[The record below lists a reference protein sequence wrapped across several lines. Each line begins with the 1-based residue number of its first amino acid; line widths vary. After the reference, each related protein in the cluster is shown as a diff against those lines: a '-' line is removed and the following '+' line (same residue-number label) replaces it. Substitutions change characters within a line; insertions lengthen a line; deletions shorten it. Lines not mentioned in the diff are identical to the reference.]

1 MKNHKKTIAL
11 FVAFTFLALLHAS
24 TMPLRADQAPVQ
36 GGTEIEA
43 AGQTPGFVEEEGSA
57 STQPGKKSILPIV
70 IGIVAVGAIAAVLVL
85 VVLKTKYE
93 IAGKWDFSFTSTS
106 PAHTWIWMLIFSGDN
121 KNGTFVDVSS
131 SDHDTGT
138 YIVNGKDVTIEY
150 DTWDIQFSGK
160 FDGKD
165 KMTGSATF
173 AGLTVGGK
181 DITSATWTATR
192 LVSGAVLKPGTTASR
207 SSNGRKAAK

>member
-1 MKNHKKTIAL
+1 MKHHKKLIAL

-43 AGQTPGFVEEEGSA
+43 AGQTPGFVEEEGSV
-57 STQPGKKSILPIV
+57 STPPRKKSILPIV

-93 IAGKWDFSFTSTS
+93 IAGKWDFSFTSTA
-106 PAHTWIWMLIFSGDN
+106 PAHSWVWTLIFSGDN
-121 KNGTFVDVSS
+121 KNGTFIDNFS
-131 SDHDTGT
+131 DTGT
-138 YIVNGKDVTIEY
+138 YTVSGKDVTIDY
-150 DTWDIQFSGK
+150 NTWDIQFIGK

-165 KMTGSATF
+165 KITGSATF
-173 AGLTVGGK
+173 GGLTIGGK

-192 LVSGAVLKPGTTASR
+192 MASGDSLKPGTMAARASD
-207 SSNGRKAAK
+207 GRKAVK

>member
-1 MKNHKKTIAL
+1 MKNHKKMIAL
-11 FVAFTFLALLHAS
+11 FVAFSFVALLHAS

-36 GGTEIEA
+36 GGAEIEA
-43 AGQTPGFVEEEGSA
+43 AGEAPGFVEEEGSA
-57 STQPGKKSILPIV
+57 SSQPGKKSILPIV

-106 PAHTWIWMLIFSGDN
+106 PAHTWVWTLIFSGDN
-121 KNGTFVDVSS
+121 KNGTFIDNFS
-131 SDHDTGT
+131 DTGT
-138 YIVNGKDVTIEY
+138 YTVSGKDVTIEY
-150 DTWDIQFSGK
+150 NTWDIQFSGK

-173 AGLTVGGK
+173 AGLLIGGK
-181 DITSATWTATR
+181 DISSATWTATR
-192 LVSGAVLKPGTTASR
+192 LASGNAIRPGTTAAR
-207 SSNGRKAAK
+207 SSDGRRTVR